1 MKADVQINTL
11 LNEYAPLLARVAATY
26 EINQAL
32 QDELIQEMSLAVW
45 RAFESNDSSPD
56 VAFRGDASIKTYI
69 ARIAHNKAVDH
80 VIKEQ
85 NRKEVA
91 SSESID
97 YTQALSA
104 HKSPDDSLDL
114 MAALRKLTLKY
125 RQVLALQLEGFNQ
138 SEIAQTLGLSEDAV
152 AQRASRARQ
161 QLASLME

>member
-1 MKADVQINTL
+1 
-11 LNEYAPLLARVAATY
+11 
-26 EINQAL
+26 
-32 QDELIQEMSLAVW
+32 
-45 RAFESNDSSPD
+45 
-56 VAFRGDASIKTYI
+56 
-69 ARIAHNKAVDH
+69 
-80 VIKEQ
+80 
-85 NRKEVA
+85 VA

-152 AQRASRARQ
+152 AKRASRARQ
-161 QLASLME
+161 QIASLME

>member
-45 RAFESNDSSPD
+45 RAFENNDSSSD
-56 VAFRGDASIKTYI
+56 AAFRGDASIKTYI

-85 NRKEVA
+85 NRKKKYN
-91 SSESID
+91 D
-97 YTQALSA
+97 FAL
-104 HKSPDDSLDL
+104 
-114 MAALRKLTLKY
+114 T
-125 RQVLALQLEGFNQ
+125 N
-138 SEIAQTLGLSEDAV
+138 
-152 AQRASRARQ
+152 
-161 QLASLME
+161 